1 MRLAGLIIKNY
12 KCIGAVERRIRID
25 SIVVLIGQNNAGKST
40 VLDAY
45 EAFAS
50 GGKERTESEFNAQDP
65 AKPIEITGI
74 FTDLTAEDEETVG
87 KKWTHDDADYGR
99 CIKVRWLWARPNE
112 KAVKQSFNPASM
124 DFIDGGM
131 GGFDSLI
138 LSRIPQPLRIRPTEP
153 IETTQTKIVGMLKDH
168 VKTRL
173 KADLSTTKNVFE
185 QIEQLAKSIFDESK
199 AAFDDVSAR
208 INASV
213 SQVFP
218 GTTIEL
224 VPRSKDALDEKII
237 GAESFL
243 RVATTGGGSTPL
255 LLQGTGIQRA
265 LLWSALSVMADKSDP
280 KKKAAGAAVSRILL
294 IDEPEAFLHP
304 PTIRSARDA
313 LYDFALNN
321 PEWQVI
327 ATTHS
332 PVFIDLSKD
341 HTTIVRVDAASSE
354 EHYISTDSVSFNE
367 DERTRLRMIRACHPV
382 VNEFFF
388 YENIVLVEGPTE
400 HLVVKHVA
408 ALKHIDVHVIDCM
421 GKANVSLFARILNHF
436 KVTYV
441 AIHDS
446 DTPFIKRKAKW
457 GNSGTWTLNSQIRDA
472 VAQSKDSHIFTQ
484 FPHFEGE
491 FFGEELTSG
500 KVDRILE
507 VLEGQNSDEYQR
519 IVETY
524 TRVLS
529 RDAPVMTSSL
539 AAFDAKR
546 DNYLQTSG
554 LQGDAQWSG
563 QPAAIQPIAVV
574 APEVAGATTGLAGI
588 VVDGGDAG
596 PSTVQ

>member
-1 MRLAGLIIKNY
+1 MHLAGLFIKNY
-12 KCIGAVERRIRID
+12 KCIGAVERQIRID
-25 SIVVLIGQNNAGKST
+25 RIVVLIGRNNAGKST

-50 GGKERTESEFNAQDP
+50 GGKERSESEFNVEDTT
-65 AKPIEITGI
+65 KPIEITGV
-74 FTDLTAEDEETVG
+74 FTDITADDEETIG
-87 KKWTHDDADYGR
+87 KKWTHEDADYGR
-99 CIKVRWLWARPNE
+99 CIKVRWMWSRPNE
-112 KAVKQSFNPASM
+112 KAVKQSFNPETGGFA
-124 DFIDGGM
+124 DGGM

-138 LSRIPQPLRIRPTEP
+138 LSRIPQPLRIRPAEP

-168 VKTRL
+168 VKSRL
-173 KADLSTTKNVFE
+173 KADSSTTKGVFE
-185 QIEQLAKSIFDESK
+185 QIEKLAQSIFDDSK
-199 AAFDDVSAR
+199 AAFDEVSAR
-208 INASV
+208 INTSV

-218 GTTIEL
+218 GTTVEL
-224 VPRSKDALDEKII
+224 VPRSKDPLDEKII

-265 LLWSALSVMADKSDP
+265 LLWSALSVMADKVDP
-280 KKKAAGAAVSRILL
+280 KKKTSGAAVAKILL

-388 YENIVLVEGPTE
+388 DEDIVLVEGPTE
-400 HLVVKHVA
+400 HLVIKHVA
-408 ALKHIDVHVIDCM
+408 HLMDREIHVIDCM
-421 GKANVSLFARILNHF
+421 GKANIALFARILNHF
-436 KVTYV
+436 KVPYV

-457 GNSGTWTLNSQIRDA
+457 VNSGTWTLNQQIRDS
-472 VAQSKDSHIFTQ
+472 VAQSKGSHVFTQ
-484 FPHFEGE
+484 FPNFEGE
-491 FFGEELTSG
+491 FFGEELTNG

-507 VLEGQNSDEYQR
+507 VLEAKDSDEYRR

-524 TRVLS
+524 SSVLARES
-529 RDAPVMTSSL
+529 QVMTSSV
-539 AAFDAKR
+539 AAFDVKR
-546 DNYLQTSG
+546 DAYVHSNSLQT
-554 LQGDAQWSG
+554 DAKWFAQD
-563 QPAAIQPIAVV
+563 PAIKP
-574 APEVAGATTGLAGI
+574 I
-588 VVDGGDAG
+588 VVTEVPVVLPTFASVAV
-596 PSTVQ
+596 PTVGTDPTIQ